1 MAPPQP
7 CADPLRP
14 HVAAA
19 RPHRPDDGL
28 DQTCP
33 RCGVTVHVRSAALAV
48 RYCPH
53 CMARA
58 RIATPMPPVPGQ
70 PA

>member
-1 MAPPQP
+1 MKRAPS
-7 CADPLRP
+7 RP
-14 HVAAA
+14 GAPA
-19 RPHRPDDGL
+19 RATPRRPTRDGGI

-33 RCGVTVHVRSAALAV
+33 RCGITVHVRSPAMAV

-58 RIATPMPPVPGQ
+58 RIATPMPMSGP
-70 PA
+70 PAR